1 MPSALPAWKD
11 VLRDGRLYV
20 LIVLCVAA
28 IALAYQRSEP
38 FQLELGTH
46 RDDYL
51 MEGFYGPE
59 GKSPNAVRWTG
70 ARADVR
76 LPNLWPAQPVRL
88 TLVLNAPWP
97 DATAGIPVSVTV
109 NGRMLGAPLLIG
121 PGVSSRTFELDAA
134 TLGADG
140 NLYVTL
146 QAPTFTP
153 RNDTRVLGVMLSHFE
168 VTPTGQDPF
177 LPAAPV
183 LLTLTLVAALSHAW
197 LLRLGTSRKAAF
209 AVGVGLVILFTA
221 GLFFARPVIT
231 LFNLRILYTLAVA
244 LLGSELTIRLGG
256 FQFDRTACR
265 RTALLFLGAFALRMV
280 LAHSA
285 GDPGNFIAFK
295 LMIAQVAQK
304 GVAHIYELDPV
315 VGAYPPVHHYDW
327 ELISFVYRT
336 FVSPDFNLDSTRL
349 NFIMKMPTITLDM
362 VITSVIMVYAARQRV
377 SGPLHCRGAGRPGG
391 QRDARAALL
400 AGAAYALN
408 PGIIYATAW
417 NGQLGDPIYALW
429 VTLGVVA
436 LLNGRA
442 AVFGAAAALALLTK
456 PQASA
461 FLPFFAVAAL
471 RYLPR
476 SAAARPAGASLAR
489 PFFSRKNGG
498 RMGASYPHPQ
508 PLSLKRRG
516 ELAAIIIRRGARRR
530 MSNSSESVRVWTR
543 AAIGGAGA
551 ALLVLTPFL
560 LAGTLGQMLNT
571 VSTTI
576 GHGPRISSNAYNI
589 WWLLGW
595 GRAWEIKDT
604 ELLFGV
610 VSFRLVGLV
619 LLFGIANGLLVWKG
633 WNAKDRRAMLVLAV
647 FGGLAFFMLPTEI
660 HENYLFPTIPL
671 LALATVHERGAWRA
685 WAILS
690 VSWFVNLVFVD
701 TDLMDALSSAWP
713 GFDAWIFPIQV
724 GAGMLNVGVLVA
736 WTRRVMKARATL
748 GELQPRASLTSDPSP

>member
-11 VLRDGRLYV
+11 VVRDRRLYL
-20 LIVLCVAA
+20 LIVLCVAG

-51 MEGFYGPE
+51 LEGFYGPE
-59 GKSPNAVRWTG
+59 GRAPNAVRWTG

-88 TLVLNAPWP
+88 TLGLNAPRP
-97 DATAGIPVSVTV
+97 DATPGIPVTVTV
-109 NGRMLGAPLLIG
+109 NGRMLGEPLLIG
-121 PGVSSRTFELDAA
+121 PGVIPRTFELDAA

-140 NLYVTL
+140 NLYVTV

-153 RNDTRVLGVMLSHFE
+153 RSDTRSLGVMLSRFE
-168 VTPTGQDPF
+168 VTPSGQGPF
-177 LPAAPV
+177 LPAVPV
-183 LLTLTLVAALSHAW
+183 LLALTLVAALSHAW
-197 LLRLGTSRKAAF
+197 LLRLGTARNAAF
-209 AVGVGLVILFTA
+209 AIGVGLVVVFTA
-221 GLFFARPVIT
+221 GLLFARPVIT

-244 LLGSELTIRLGG
+244 LVGSELTIRLGG

-362 VITSVIMVYAARQRV
+362 VITSVIMIYAAR
-377 SGPLHCRGAGRPGG
+377 

-417 NGQLGDPIYALW
+417 NGQLGDPIYALC
-429 VTLGVVA
+429 VTVAVVA

-442 AVFGAAAALALLTK
+442 AAFGAAAALALLTK

-476 SAAARPAGASLAR
+476 GEARGAGESL
-489 PFFSRKNGG
+489 
-498 RMGASYPHPQ
+498 
-508 PLSLKRRG
+508 
-516 ELAAIIIRRGARRR
+516 ETARRR
-530 MSNSSESVRVWTR
+530 ASGYGRERSSGARAPRCWCWRRSCWPAHWDRCLTR
-543 AAIGGAGA
+543 SRR
-551 ALLVLTPFL
+551 PS
-560 LAGTLGQMLNT
+560 GT
-571 VSTTI
+571 
-576 GHGPRISSNAYNI
+576 
-589 WWLLGW
+589 
-595 GRAWEIKDT
+595 GRA
-604 ELLFGV
+604 
-610 VSFRLVGLV
+610 S
-619 LLFGIANGLLVWKG
+619 
-633 WNAKDRRAMLVLAV
+633 RR
-647 FGGLAFFMLPTEI
+647 T
-660 HENYLFPTIPL
+660 PTISGGCW
-671 LALATVHERGAWRA
+671 AGGTRGR
-685 WAILS
+685 S
-690 VSWFVNLVFVD
+690 RTRSCC
-701 TDLMDALSSAWP
+701 SAWCRT
-713 GFDAWIFPIQV
+713 G
-724 GAGMLNVGVLVA
+724 
-736 WTRRVMKARATL
+736 
-748 GELQPRASLTSDPSP
+748 